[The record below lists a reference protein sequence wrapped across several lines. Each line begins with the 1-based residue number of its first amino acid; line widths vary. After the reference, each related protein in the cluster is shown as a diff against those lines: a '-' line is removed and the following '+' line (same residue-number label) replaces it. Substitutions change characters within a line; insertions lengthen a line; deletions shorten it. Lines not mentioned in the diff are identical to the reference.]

1 MNLDE
6 QIIIDLSKDIKIPYS
21 YEIAIKTALK
31 GKHKVSPIQIIRN
44 IILWIMA
51 ILGLLCGSFGVYA
64 VTGGTIEGVPAIDW
78 LGIKFSSEY
87 TEYKEE
93 VHEEIKTYN
102 ETTVELTG
110 TLASDYVTVL
120 EFDVKLS
127 EEDKKYLRLGED
139 LSTKKDETD
148 LQEILNE
155 KEENYKL
162 TLNSIKEMYSQRSE
176 EELQEAIDFETQR
189 VGREKEHTKEIYEK
203 IKNYFNIL
211 ELGFN
216 KKPVEGELDLLAD
229 MPHTKDSIYLDG
241 EEIWCRNYETVEKI
255 TDNEYK
261 IYHVILLTDDNLKGK
276 TSYNITLKNVILAN
290 KGQIKQGKEEMYKGS
305 NLINTPNNARRID
318 IEGEFSIDVSK
329 AKIMEN
335 SKIIKLTDKKSSYKN
350 VTQEIEEINVNPLQT
365 IIRAKTTITGV
376 SSSKRYWYEDEIQN
390 PLWVE
395 FQILD
400 ENGKELTS
408 ESFETKKILTKGD
421 GTVEEWYPGDVDGG
435 SVYSNGTF
443 ELTEYIIV
451 EKSNTNKIK
460 IIPSFQNLERK
471 TRQEKYH
478 TLAPIEIDLT

>member
-1 MNLDE
+1 MNIDD
-6 QIIIDLSKDIKIPYS
+6 QIILDLSKDIKIPYS
-21 YEIAIKTALK
+21 YEIAIKTALNK
-31 GKHKVSPIQIIRN
+31 KRKITPMMVIRSII
-44 IILWIMA
+44 IWIA
-51 ILGLLCGSFGVYA
+51 TILGLFCGSFGVYA

-102 ETTVELTG
+102 ETSVELTG

-127 EEDKKYLRLGED
+127 EEDKQYLRLGED
-139 LSTKKDETD
+139 LFTEKDVED
-148 LQEILNE
+148 YARNPEVA
-155 KEENYKL
+155 EE
-162 TLNSIKEMYSQRSE
+162 
-176 EELQEAIDFETQR
+176 F
-189 VGREKEHTKEIYEK
+189 
-203 IKNYFNIL
+203 KNYFNTL

-216 KKPVEGELDLLAD
+216 KKPVEGELDLLGD

-241 EEIWCRNYETVEKI
+241 EEIWCRNYETSEKI
-255 TDNEYK
+255 ADNEYK
-261 IYHVILLTDDNLKGK
+261 IYHVLLLTDENLKGK
-276 TSYNITLKNVILAN
+276 TNYNITLKNVILAN
-290 KGQIKQGKEEMYKGS
+290 KGQLKQGKEEIYKGS
-305 NLINTPNNARRID
+305 SLINTPNNARRID
-318 IEGEFSIDVSK
+318 IEGEFSVDVSK
-329 AKIMEN
+329 DKIMEN
-335 SKIIKLTDKKSSYKN
+335 SKITKLVDKKSSYKN

-365 IIRAKTTITGV
+365 IIRTKTTITGV

-395 FQILD
+395 FKILD

-421 GTVEEWYPGDVDGG
+421 GTVEEWYPGDVDGM
-435 SVYSNGTF
+435 SKYTNGTF

-460 IIPSFQNLERK
+460 IIPSFQNVERK
-471 TRQEKYH
+471 TGEEKYH